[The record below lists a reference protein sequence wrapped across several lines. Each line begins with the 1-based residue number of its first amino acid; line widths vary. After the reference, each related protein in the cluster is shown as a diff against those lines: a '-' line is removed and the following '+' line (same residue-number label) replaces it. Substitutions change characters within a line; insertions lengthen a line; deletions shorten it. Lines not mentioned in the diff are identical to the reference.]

1 MAWDCVYIFPLVNT
15 TLSLIQL
22 DFSMDSWKFPETGS
36 SIMGDHKQTSLYDG
50 QTSLDIITP
59 SATISLIMERK
70 E

>member
-1 MAWDCVYIFPLVNT
+1 
-15 TLSLIQL
+15 
-22 DFSMDSWKFPETGS
+22 MDSWKFPETGS